1 MTTAPGQLNDGE
13 HEADLPRSGTARRWR
28 ITTLDG
34 HTAEGHLPY
43 WATDDPSEA
52 GVHRSD
58 LKVRL
63 ADITH
68 HAPFAGQTLRVYS
81 PANPSGRSADV
92 EILHGGIDCTPY
104 AEPPDA
110 LVPVVNM
117 RLTDDCWIT
126 DLDTEALSVLSTQ
139 LRAQADRLDGE
150 VLPALVAARADWAA
164 HHTTTVPSATSA
176 ADRS

>member
-1 MTTAPGQLNDGE
+1 MTTAPDQLADGA
-13 HEADLPRSGTARRWR
+13 HEADLPRSGAARRWR

-34 HTAEGHLPY
+34 QTTEGHLPY
-43 WATDDPSEA
+43 WATDDPSET
-52 GVHRSD
+52 GIHRTD

-68 HAPFAGQTLRVYS
+68 HSPLAGQTLRVYS
-81 PANPSGRSADV
+81 PSHPGGRSADV

-110 LVPVVNM
+110 RVPVVNM

-126 DLDTEALSVLSTQ
+126 DLDPEALASFSAQ

-164 HHTTTVPSATSA
+164 HHTPTAPSATSD